1 VSPVAARKPEQ
12 ELEHRLSSHRQLDRL
27 LQRGSAEG
35 VRMFVVEVS
44 NFLTDLGAKSGVPPD
59 QAPVLI
65 GAVVQD
71 AFLSLLCYRRGQRTV
86 AVRLLMAKWRAY
98 LGQPVRS
105 RDLMLPSCR
114 PTPHDEMLLR
124 VFAATV
130 TGVLVEQ
137 AKSARG
143 QAVLARL
150 MGGLGL
156 SYDEAG
162 NILGVSGET
171 IRRWAHG
178 KIAVP
183 APQQAKLDSA
193 DAALTRLLAMFRP
206 ERLPEAIRRP
216 ADLFSGERALDW
228 IRRGRIA
235 DVADR
240 YEMALSYQA

>member
-1 VSPVAARKPEQ
+1 MPSGTGRNPEQ
-12 ELEHRLSSHRQLDRL
+12 ELERRLSTHRRLGRL
-27 LQRGSAEG
+27 LQLGSIEG
-35 VRMFVVEVS
+35 VRMFIVEVS
-44 NFLTDLGAKSGVPPD
+44 SFLTDLGAKSGVPPER
-59 QAPVLI
+59 APVII

-86 AVRLLMAKWRAY
+86 AVRLLMARWRAY
-98 LGQPVRS
+98 LGQPVRA
-105 RDLMLPSCR
+105 RDVLLPSCR
-114 PTPHDEMLLR
+114 PTAQDDRLLR

-130 TGVLVEQ
+130 SGVLVEQ
-137 AKSARG
+137 ARGARG

-193 DAALTRLLAMFRP
+193 DAAFTRLAALFRP

-216 ADLFSGERALDW
+216 ADLFDGERALDW

-235 DVADR
+235 DVVDR